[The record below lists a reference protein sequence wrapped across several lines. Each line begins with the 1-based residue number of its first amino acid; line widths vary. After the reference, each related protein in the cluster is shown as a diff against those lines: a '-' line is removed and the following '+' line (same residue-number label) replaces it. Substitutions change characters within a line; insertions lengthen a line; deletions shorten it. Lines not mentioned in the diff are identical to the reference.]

1 MFVIYFVNWTHYKNI
16 WQPNRGIRKKTK
28 RFHNDQLTET
38 VGPDQLTETVGPD
51 QLTEMLALINTLKQ
65 LALINSL
72 KQLALINSLKQLALI
87 NSLKQLALINSLKQL
102 AQINSVKQLALI
114 NSLKQLGL
122 INTKKEKNWEKKE
135 KREPKKW
142 ERPVD
147 VVFLLYKSGE
157 AMLDSAIRP
166 FVITA
171 VCQDM
176 SRDVVNDS
184 WTRGQ
189 QMFMNGSLDPCDY
202 LTELPLLESP
212 VQARSA
218 TFLMIHRILVSVPA
232 AFLGLL
238 CGAWSDR
245 TGRKPPMII
254 PSLGSIL
261 AVLLYILGVLL
272 VKHTLM
278 IIMIGG
284 FVQGALGKSS
294 VITMAVNSY
303 ISDTTSDEDRSRML
317 GQLLAM
323 NFFGLIIGSALAGA
337 LQDLTNLQTTLGVVI
352 GFHSASMLTVVI
364 FVKEASDKNSS
375 REKEFKRGN
384 RDMLSFLSLQS
395 VKDSVRAL
403 VKPREEGKR
412 TLVIVA
418 FMAMFLN
425 QTCKVGEQDV
435 TVLFVQKAPL
445 SWQPSGYGYLL
456 SVDCAGMGLCLLLL
470 LPVLSS
476 FFKLSDVT
484 IVLLGLGFKL
494 MRNVAT
500 GFCTLTWMV
509 YVSVLV
515 SSPVGVISSGSRS
528 ILSKAVCDDETGKV
542 FALASSA
549 ETLAKLLGS
558 VVFVNIYAATLDIWA
573 GLAYISAALVTLD
586 LIILMVWLC
595 IRYQTKPVV
604 DPLPKNYQSVC
615 SRDTTLHI
623 PSETEKKDPET
634 TMSSSDALH

>member
-1 MFVIYFVNWTHYKNI
+1 
-16 WQPNRGIRKKTK
+16 
-28 RFHNDQLTET
+28 
-38 VGPDQLTETVGPD
+38 
-51 QLTEMLALINTLKQ
+51 MLNKVCALKFC
-65 LALINSL
+65 
-72 KQLALINSLKQLALI
+72 
-87 NSLKQLALINSLKQL
+87 
-102 AQINSVKQLALI
+102 
-114 NSLKQLGL
+114 
-122 INTKKEKNWEKKE
+122 
-135 KREPKKW
+135 
-142 ERPVD
+142 PVD

-202 LTELPLLESP
+202 LEELPLLESP

-218 TFLMIHRILVSVPA
+218 TFLMIYRILVSVPA
-232 AFLGLL
+232 VFLGLF

-245 TGRKPPMII
+245 TGRKLPMMI

-261 AVLLYILGVLL
+261 AVLLYILGVFL

-303 ISDTTSDEDRSRML
+303 ISDTTTNEDRSRKL

-323 NFFGLIIGSALAGA
+323 NFFGLIIGYALAGA
-337 LQDLTNLQTTLGVVI
+337 LQDLINLQTTLVAVI
-352 GFHSASMLTVVI
+352 VFHLASVLTVFV
-364 FVKEASDKNSS
+364 FVKEVPHKSS
-375 REKEFKRGN
+375 LCEKGTESATGEKQ
-384 RDMLSFLSLQS
+384 SFFSLQS

-412 TLVIVA
+412 ALVIVA

-425 QTCKVGEQDV
+425 QTCKVAEQDV

-456 SVDCAGMGLCLLLL
+456 SVECAGMGLCLLLL
-470 LPVLSS
+470 LPVLST
-476 FFKLSDVT
+476 FLKLSDFT
-484 IVLLGLGFKL
+484 IVLQGLGFRL
-494 MRNVAT
+494 ARNVMA
-500 GFCTLTWMV
+500 GFCTRTWMV
-509 YVSVLV
+509 YVLV
-515 SSPVGVISSGSRS
+515 IVCSPLGVIASGLRS
-528 ILSKAVCDDETGKV
+528 ILSKAVCDDELGKI

-558 VVFVNIYAATLDIWA
+558 VVFVNIYTATLDIWP
-573 GLAYISAALVTLD
+573 GPAYISAALVTLG
-586 LIILMVWLC
+586 LIIVMVC
-595 IRYQTKPVV
+595 VYQLHHPVATV
-604 DPLPKNYQSVC
+604 EPLTKNYQSTC
-615 SRDTTLHI
+615 SRVADAT
-623 PSETEKKDPET
+623 PDVSSESEKKDLET
-634 TMSSSDALH
+634 TSAISLQ